1 MKTVPYVL
9 PLPTP
14 ASGGPL
20 AAWVGA
26 WGVAVTGRRFG
37 LEVVVISPQGTFRV
51 EQLQPIL
58 AAEKGA
64 ASTGPAPVQDGR
76 RRRVAK
82 DLRQWLEQQRFARL
96 AVREVRKLHDVPF
109 VLTRHVLFGVAGAHC
124 AAALQVPLVSWIHAA
139 LVQEA
144 TSWGTRRLAAHRV
157 EQLGERRPL
166 AKADLWVGVTQNVL
180 DDLGLHGP
188 RAIVNGNGT
197 LLERFDG
204 SGPREPRIVW
214 VGSFRG
220 FHGLET
226 IVGAF
231 EGLDAKLVLV
241 GRGSQQPTIEAD
253 VRRRG
258 LEQDV
263 ELPGFVAPLEL
274 PAVLARCQ
282 IGVVASGVALEEFHY
297 SPVKLREYAAA
308 GLVVC
313 LPAVGEMAAL
323 AQEPWVV
330 PHDNT
335 TEGLHR
341 AMATALERAADPAV
355 VASARAYAE
364 RNYSWVPWWA
374 KVLTALGEP
383 HATLDTPAG

>member
-26 WGVAVTGRRFG
+26 WGIAVTARRFG
-37 LEVVVISPQGTFRV
+37 FQVVVVAPEGTFTA
-51 EQLQPIL
+51 EQLQPVL
-58 AAEKGA
+58 AAEKGKVAGPPA
-64 ASTGPAPVQDGR
+64 AQDGR
-76 RRRVAK
+76 RKRAAK
-82 DLRQWLEQQRFARL
+82 DVKQWLQQRRFARQ
-96 AVREVRKLHDVPF
+96 AVREVRKLEEVPF
-109 VLTRHVLFGVAGAHC
+109 VLTRHVLFGVAGAKC
-124 AAALQVPLVSWIHAA
+124 AAALGVPLVSWIHAA
-139 LVQEA
+139 LVKEA
-144 TSWGTRRLAAHRV
+144 TSWGTRRLAADRV
-157 EQLGERRPL
+157 EFLGERRPL
-166 AKADLWVGVTQNVL
+166 SHADLWVAVTQNVL

-188 RAIVNGNGT
+188 NAFVNGNGT

-204 SGPREPRIVW
+204 SGPREPRVVW

-220 FHGLET
+220 FHGLDT

-231 EGLDAKLVLV
+231 AGLDAKLVLV
-241 GRGSQQPTIEAD
+241 GRGSQQSAIEAE
-253 VRRRG
+253 VRDRG
-258 LEQDV
+258 LEDHV

-282 IGVVASGVALEEFHY
+282 VGVVASGVALEEFHY

-313 LPAVGEMAAL
+313 LPTVGEMANL
-323 AQEPWVV
+323 ASEPWVV

-335 TEGLHR
+335 EAGLR
-341 AMATALERAADPAV
+341 QAMATALERARDPSV
-355 VASARAYAE
+355 VAAARAYAE
-364 RNYSWVPWWA
+364 EHYSWAPWWS
-374 KVLTALGEP
+374 KVLQALGEP
-383 HATLDTPAG
+383 REPRGV